1 MFGIIDIAHVAR
13 ILYQS
18 MLEASSGAEERP
30 SPLARKQIE

>member
-1 MFGIIDIAHVAR
+1 MFGIIDIAPVAR
-13 ILYQS
+13 ILSQS